1 MRERAGLGSSQ
12 GAGQACI
19 LGSNLMQPIDS
30 RVKDLLSHVE
40 HETRLRG
47 LRLSSELRRLE
58 RHDHAQTKERINHVI
73 DTPATSTYNRHLISL
88 SLLVSSVM
96 SETRMPSPSIR
107 IAGAGLSGLVLGQ
120 CLRQKG
126 IQFTIWERVKSNPT
140 RNNYGITLYKSTYRP
155 LLETLRITEDEF
167 TRQVGVHHP
176 DSGAAVSDN
185 QRLRVN
191 RSALT
196 RLLEAG
202 LDIQWNHKLR
212 KPILDDAPQSVS
224 IWTGEEE
231 VTETFDLLVAAD
243 GVHSA
248 ARTQLDLPSSA
259 FELEVLPYV
268 VFNGKRRMQCSNLPT
283 GLLDCFTSPDG
294 ITHSHDGTVL
304 SIKADFWD
312 SENQTVAVSYTLS
325 RAASEG
331 DQSLLSRNISD
342 AEERSK
348 LFIEEV
354 AALGE
359 LPAPFGQIFNP
370 STMPEDRLLHWLMR
384 SSLINDETI
393 KDAASNKGILLLGDA
408 AHAQPIPGNGGN
420 LAIDDAVEAARHV
433 SETGSFDVDAF
444 LQARSAAWI
453 DGKREN
459 ERALEVLHPGSKP
472 TARI

>member
-1 MRERAGLGSSQ
+1 MSTSKR
-12 GAGQACI
+12 
-19 LGSNLMQPIDS
+19 SNFEDS
-30 RVKDLLSHVE
+30 NATITHRQENKL
-40 HETRLRG
+40 
-47 LRLSSELRRLE
+47 
-58 RHDHAQTKERINHVI
+58 
-73 DTPATSTYNRHLISL
+73 ATSFEHQLQPPDNRHLISL
-88 SLLVSSVM
+88 SPLVPVVM
-96 SETRMPSPSIR
+96 SETRMPSPSVR
-107 IAGAGLSGLVLGQ
+107 IVGAGLSGLVLGQ

-126 IQFTIWERVKSNPT
+126 LQSTIWERVKSNPT

-155 LLETLRITEDEF
+155 LLDTLKVTEEEF
-167 TRQVGVHHP
+167 TRQVAVHHP
-176 DSGAAVSDN
+176 DSGAAVSND

-202 LDIQWNHKLR
+202 LDIRWNYELSKATH
-212 KPILDDAPQSVS
+212 DDKSRSAS
-224 IWTGEEE
+224 IWTGAQEA
-231 VTETFDLLVAAD
+231 TETFDLLVAAD

-248 ARTQLDLPSSA
+248 TRTQLDLPKSA
-259 FELEVLPYV
+259 FDLEVLPYV
-268 VFNGKRRMQCSNLPT
+268 VFNGKRRIQYSNLPT
-283 GLLDCFTSPDG
+283 GLLDCFANPDG

-325 RAASEG
+325 RAAGEG

-342 AEERSK
+342 AEERAK
-348 LFIEEV
+348 LFIGEV
-354 AALGE
+354 TALGQ
-359 LPAPFGQIFNP
+359 LPAPFSQVFNP
-370 STMPEDRLLHWLMR
+370 STMSEDRLLHWLMR

-393 KDAASNKGILLLGDA
+393 KDAASRTGVLLLGDA

-420 LAIDDAVEAARHV
+420 LAIDDAVEAAKHV
-433 SETGSFDVDAF
+433 SATGGFDVDAF
-444 LQARSAAWI
+444 LQSRSAAWI